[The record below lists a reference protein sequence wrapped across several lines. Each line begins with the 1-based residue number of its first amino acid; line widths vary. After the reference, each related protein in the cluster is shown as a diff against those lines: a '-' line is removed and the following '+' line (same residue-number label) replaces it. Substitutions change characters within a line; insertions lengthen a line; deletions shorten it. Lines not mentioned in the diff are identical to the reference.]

1 LPSETSKLPGVI
13 IAESERQW
21 LYTEDE
27 LMNSPSITNG
37 MAPEEERL
45 LRSKGVVFIN
55 SVGHMLK
62 VPQTTIT
69 TASVFFHRFL
79 MRYSLVSKTSKPLHH
94 YVRIPAFPARTNQTS
109 KSLPSQYMWPQK
121 SKSMLDDSRRL

>member
-1 LPSETSKLPGVI
+1 MTNAVNGRGRALPPEKSKHPGLV

-27 LMNSPSITNG
+27 LIRSPSIVNG
-37 MAPEEERL
+37 MSPDEERL

-79 MRYSLVSKTSKPLHH
+79 MRYSLVSPKGSKVLHH
-94 YVRIPAFPARTNQTS
+94 YVR
-109 KSLPSQYMWPQK
+109 
-121 SKSMLDDSRRL
+121 DSSFGANGADAT

>member
-1 LPSETSKLPGVI
+1 MTNAVNGRGRAVPAEKPKLPGMI

-27 LMNSPSITNG
+27 LMNSPSITGG

-79 MRYSLVSKTSKPLHH
+79 MRYSLVSVKGTKTLHH
-94 YVRIPAFPARTNQTS
+94 YVCVATFAA
-109 KSLPSQYMWPQK
+109 LG
-121 SKSMLDDSRRL
+121 

>member
-1 LPSETSKLPGVI
+1 MANAVNGRGRALPSETSKLPGVI

-94 YVRIPAFPARTNQTS
+94 YVRIPRFAR
-109 KSLPSQYMWPQK
+109 PH
-121 SKSMLDDSRRL
+121 